1 MIVPMTAAGRVIGA
15 ITLEAV
21 GRVYDTQDVLVAE
34 DFGLRAGAAVEN
46 ARLYR
51 AASEIA
57 RALQT
62 SLLPP
67 HLPDIPGASLAAA
80 YHPARQGLEVG
91 GDFYDVFSTAEGQ
104 WYLVIGDVCG
114 KGAEA
119 AAVTALARYTL
130 RTAAARR
137 RSPAAILRWVGDA
150 MLHQDAAGGR
160 FCTIAC
166 AHLDL
171 TREPAR
177 RDRGLRRAPAAGP
190 AARDPGRSS
199 CSARRGRCS
208 GCCPI
213 RSCRSARPTCSPAT
227 RSCSTRTG

>member
-1 MIVPMTAAGRVIGA
+1 M
-15 ITLEAV
+15 
-21 GRVYDTQDVLVAE
+21 AE

-51 AASEIA
+51 AASQIA

-67 HLPDIPGASLAAA
+67 HAAGHPGRRSWPPR
-80 YHPARQGLEVG
+80 YHPAGQGLEVG
-91 GDFYDVFSTAEGQ
+91 GDFYDVFTTGEGQ

-137 RSPAAILRWVGDA
+137 RSPAAILRWVGEA
-150 MLHQDAAGGR
+150 MLDQDAAGGR

-166 AHLDL
+166 AHLD
-171 TREPAR
+171 AR
-177 RDRGLRRAPAAGP
+177 AL
-190 AARDPGRSS
+190 AARG
-199 CSARRGRCS
+199 
-208 GCCPI
+208 
-213 RSCRSARPTCSPAT
+213 
-227 RSCSTRTG
+227 

>member
-1 MIVPMTAAGRVIGA
+1 MLGA
-15 ITLEAV
+15 ITL
-21 GRVYDTQDVLVAE
+21 R
-34 DFGLRAGAAVEN
+34 RATGAPTTRRTCSWPRTSGCAP
-46 ARLYR
+46 APRSRTRGSTR
-51 AASEIA
+51 AAAEIA

-67 HLPDIPGASLAAA
+67 HLPEIPGAALAAA
-80 YHPARQGLEVG
+80 YHPAWQGLEVG
-91 GDFYDVFSTAEGQ
+91 GDFYDVFTTGEGQ

-166 AHLDL
+166 AHLDFS
-171 TREPAR
+171 RAR
-177 RDRGLRRAPAAGP
+177 RRAGDRRLRRAPAAGA
-190 AARDPGRSS
+190 AARGRARSS
-199 CSARRGRCS
+199 CSARRARCS
-208 GCCPI
+208 GCCPTP
-213 RSCRSARPTCSPAT
+213 SCRSAAPTCARAT
-227 RSCSTRTG
+227 RSCSTPTG